1 MQDRDIETDQEKTQ
15 LGRGTAPESRQ
26 AHQQDVLWLGH
37 KLWGKRCPGDGRGG
51 HILRRSQI
59 AGQMTLS
66 CQADQGRGQIVVRTA
81 RGDRR
86 GWAWEGSQFLVRL
99 GLQKM
104 ALTEGR
110 KELRTR
116 DRQGLPPQPAPAR
129 CSGEIWCEPQ
139 PFIPAFER
147 GWV

>member
-1 MQDRDIETDQEKTQ
+1 
-15 LGRGTAPESRQ
+15 
-26 AHQQDVLWLGH
+26 
-37 KLWGKRCPGDGRGG
+37 
-51 HILRRSQI
+51 
-59 AGQMTLS
+59 MTLS

-81 RGDRR
+81 RGDPR
-86 GWAWEGSQFLVRL
+86 GWAWKGSQFLVRL

-110 KELRTR
+110 KELRIA
-116 DRQGLPPQPAPAR
+116 PAPQPAPAR
-129 CSGEIWCEPQ
+129 CSGEIWCEPK